1 MHGMTVGDGPPVGEG
16 HVVLRSLRL
25 AEGGGR
31 ANAIVSERGVAFES
45 KHRSVMIDLDSM
57 QRIHQHSRPL
67 LPLWIGAIGMALMI
81 MGWRTLDG
89 HHRAT
94 AMVLGTCLF
103 AGNLV
108 LRRPT
113 LTLET
118 TLGDCHVV
126 HGAPSSLANLTQML
140 TLLKQGISFTT
151 AREGLS
157 RFDSDVPYPMTNAAL
172 SGLDDPAPS
181 SISTPQAIT
190 SMLESSPPPEP
201 VPARQARP
209 WVESLMDGPEIP
221 EPLDEGRETHWDRAR
236 ARDHEHSESR
246 WYDRQLDAPM
256 EPVAYDLDENLRL
269 TSEEPNLSSYRML
282 QKGHQGALPSK
293 PLHEPPTREVD
304 LMPSFLGTGPEIEA
318 PTEPEVLEAESIEP
332 TTGAPPLPEIIEE
345 SHIIRTTAPPPDHPG
360 IRGVMRGNA
369 ARRHRLLQINKD
381 RFNSARRLGKRATGV
396 LERIPRGSRKTKP
409 LRRRA
414 DGARQEMDEES
425 EPPSFDEYQATTEI
439 NRIERLDRS

>member
-181 SISTPQAIT
+181 IISTPQAIT

-256 EPVAYDLDENLRL
+256 EPIAYDLDENLRL
-269 TSEEPNLSSYRML
+269 TSEEPTLSSYRML

-304 LMPSFLGTGPEIEA
+304 LMPSFLGTGPEIKA
-318 PTEPEVLEAESIEP
+318 PTEPEVLEAESIES

>member
-1 MHGMTVGDGPPVGEG
+1 
-16 HVVLRSLRL
+16 
-25 AEGGGR
+25 
-31 ANAIVSERGVAFES
+31 
-45 KHRSVMIDLDSM
+45 
-57 QRIHQHSRPL
+57 
-67 LPLWIGAIGMALMI
+67 
-81 MGWRTLDG
+81 
-89 HHRAT
+89 
-94 AMVLGTCLF
+94 
-103 AGNLV
+103 
-108 LRRPT
+108 
-113 LTLET
+113 
-118 TLGDCHVV
+118 
-126 HGAPSSLANLTQML
+126 
-140 TLLKQGISFTT
+140 
-151 AREGLS
+151 
-157 RFDSDVPYPMTNAAL
+157 
-172 SGLDDPAPS
+172 
-181 SISTPQAIT
+181 
-190 SMLESSPPPEP
+190 
-201 VPARQARP
+201 
-209 WVESLMDGPEIP
+209 MDGPEIP